1 MQQAVRFGLAD
12 GEAVAIAEVAE
23 PYPKREFLLGPSST
37 AADGMTPGNGVYKPW
52 SGGTTGPYHKSY
64 TAN

>member
-1 MQQAVRFGLAD
+1 MAVVQQAVRFGLAD

-37 AADGMTPGNGVYKPW
+37 AADGMTPGNGVYKP
-52 SGGTTGPYHKSY
+52 
-64 TAN
+64 